1 MQTAPVLLT
10 VVRVEGESSMSQED
24 VEKVLQHNGKRI
36 TKQRKILLDIIL
48 NGQWECCKEIYYEAV
63 KRDPSIGMA
72 TVYRMM
78 STLEEI
84 GVLERRCV
92 FRMKEDAVHML

>member
-1 MQTAPVLLT
+1 
-10 VVRVEGESSMSQED
+10 MSQQD

-36 TKQRKILLDIIL
+36 TKQRKIVLDIIL

-92 FRMKEDAVHML
+92 FCMKEDAVHIP

>member
-1 MQTAPVLLT
+1 
-10 VVRVEGESSMSQED
+10 MSQQD
-24 VEKVLQHNGKRI
+24 VDKVLQHNGKRI

-92 FRMKEDAVHML
+92 FCMKEDAVHIP

>member
-1 MQTAPVLLT
+1 
-10 VVRVEGESSMSQED
+10 MSQQD

-72 TVYRMM
+72 IVYRMM

-92 FRMKEDAVHML
+92 FCMKEDAVHIP

>member
-1 MQTAPVLLT
+1 
-10 VVRVEGESSMSQED
+10 MSQQD

-84 GVLERRCV
+84 GVLERRCA
-92 FRMKEDAVHML
+92 FRMKEDTVHMP

>member
-1 MQTAPVLLT
+1 
-10 VVRVEGESSMSQED
+10 MSQQD

-78 STLEEI
+78 SSLEEI

-92 FRMKEDAVHML
+92 FCMKEDAVHIP

>member
-1 MQTAPVLLT
+1 
-10 VVRVEGESSMSQED
+10 MSQQD

-92 FRMKEDAVHML
+92 FCMKEDAVHIP

>member
-1 MQTAPVLLT
+1 
-10 VVRVEGESSMSQED
+10 MSQQD

-92 FRMKEDAVHML
+92 FRMKEDTVHMP